1 MAHLKSLPPAFSDP
15 HCDIAQRFL
24 ASAFESVEAVFDTL
38 YAIRQIRK
46 EGGGGIQGRLTAKE
60 ENLLRVAI
68 VFTGGGLDASLKQ
81 LIRDTLPLLLDA
93 NEQAHIKFEAFATEK
108 LGTAEIADTRQ
119 IARYLT
125 SESPRERLIE
135 DYIYEMTGSSL
146 QSADEVQKVAGALGI
161 DDGALRKEISALKPL
176 FVARNEISHELDL
189 QSPEKPGDRS
199 QRTRSISQSKAVCDI
214 GFKVCQEVLNAVGED
229 L

>member
-1 MAHLKSLPPAFSDP
+1 MSLNASWQAPTIRWKLFSTP
-15 HCDIAQRFL
+15 STR
-24 ASAFESVEAVFDTL
+24 SANCE
-38 YAIRQIRK
+38 RK
-46 EGGGGIQGRLTAKE
+46 EGGGIQGRLTAKE

-68 VFTGGGLDASLKQ
+68 VFTGGGLDATLKQ
-81 LIRDTLPLLLDA
+81 LIRDTLPRLLEA
-93 NEQAHIKFEAFATEK
+93 NSQAHEKLEAFAADR
-108 LGTAEIADTRQ
+108 LGTAEIADTRT

-125 SESPRERLIE
+125 SASPRQRLIE

-161 DDGALRKEISALKPL
+161 DDKETRKQIKELRPL
-176 FVARNEISHELDL
+176 FIARNEISHELDL

-199 QRTRSISQSKAVCDI
+199 QRTRSISVTKTVCDSGFAVCQLI
-214 GFKVCQEVLNAVGED
+214 VNSVGEE